1 MVRRII
7 WLFSITG
14 VLIFAGLTAV
24 LMAGDSHIRVP
35 AIAALVTFCAI
46 VLSYLGG
53 IEGGLALG
61 ESESES
67 TGKAPSDATEKWR
80 VISLCLSV
88 LPTLAAWGV
97 LWLDSPQHQIG
108 AALAIF
114 AVVWGFDLWLA
125 RHGLVA
131 SWFLDMRTLVTVLAC
146 ATLGAAL
153 WLL

>member
-1 MVRRII
+1 MVKRIV
-7 WLFSITG
+7 WLFGITG

-24 LMAGDSHIRVP
+24 LVAGDSHIRIP
-35 AIAALVTFCAI
+35 AIAALVTFCSI

-61 ESESES
+61 EPEE
-67 TGKAPSDATEKWR
+67 GGDRNEKWR
-80 VISLCLSV
+80 TISLCLSV

-97 LWLDSPQHQIG
+97 LWLDSPQKQLG

-114 AVVWGFDLWLA
+114 VAVWGVDLWLA

-131 SWFLDMRTLVTVLAC
+131 SWFLDMRTAVTVLAC
-146 ATLGAAL
+146 GTLGVAL

>member
-1 MVRRII
+1 MVKRIL

-53 IEGGLALG
+53 IEGGLAL
-61 ESESES
+61 SE
-67 TGKAPSDATEKWR
+67 APGDNTIAAEKWR
-80 VISLCLSV
+80 TISLCLSV

-114 AVVWGFDLWLA
+114 VVVWGFDLWLA

-131 SWFLDMRTLVTVLAC
+131 SWFLDMRTLVTVLGC

-153 WLL
+153 FLL

>member
-1 MVRRII
+1 MVKRII

-14 VLIFAGLTAV
+14 VVIFAGLTAV
-24 LMAGDSHIRVP
+24 LLAGDSHVRIP

-61 ESESES
+61 ESQADGTSN
-67 TGKAPSDATEKWR
+67 DATEKWR
-80 VISLCLSV
+80 AISLCLSV

-114 AVVWGFDLWLA
+114 VVVWGFDLWLA

>member
-1 MVRRII
+1 MVKRII

-24 LMAGDSHIRVP
+24 LMAGDSHVRIP

-61 ESESES
+61 ESQGDSPNNDS
-67 TGKAPSDATEKWR
+67 AEKWR
-80 VISLCLSV
+80 TISLCLSV

>member
-1 MVRRII
+1 MVQRIV
-7 WLFSITG
+7 WLFGITG
-14 VLIFAGLTAV
+14 VLIFAGLTAILV
-24 LMAGDSHIRVP
+24 AGDSHIRIP
-35 AIAALVTFCAI
+35 AIAALVTLCAI

-61 ESESES
+61 EP
-67 TGKAPSDATEKWR
+67 GADSDRNEKWR
-80 VISLCLSV
+80 AISLCLSV

-97 LWLDSPQHQIG
+97 LWLDSPQHQLG

-114 AVVWGFDLWLA
+114 VVVWGFDLWLA

-131 SWFLDMRTLVTVLAC
+131 SWFLDMRTAVTVLAC
-146 ATLGAAL
+146 GTLGAAL

>member
-1 MVRRII
+1 LVKRII

-24 LMAGDSHIRVP
+24 LMAGNSHVRIP
-35 AIAALVTFCAI
+35 AIAALVTFCSI

-61 ESESES
+61 ESQADE
-67 TGKAPSDATEKWR
+67 TNNVATEKWR
-80 VISLCLSV
+80 AISLCLSV

>member
-1 MVRRII
+1 MVKRIL

-24 LMAGDSHIRVP
+24 LMAGNSHVRIP

-61 ESESES
+61 ESQRDE
-67 TGKAPSDATEKWR
+67 TNNDATEKWR
-80 VISLCLSV
+80 AISLCLSV

-114 AVVWGFDLWLA
+114 AIVWGFDLWLA

>member
-1 MVRRII
+1 MVKRIV
-7 WLFSITG
+7 WLFGITG
-14 VLIFAGLTAV
+14 VVIFAGLTAV
-24 LMAGDSHIRVP
+24 LVAGDSHVRIP

-53 IEGGLALG
+53 IEGGLALA
-61 ESESES
+61 ESEADNE
-67 TGKAPSDATEKWR
+67 ATEKWR
-80 VISLCLSV
+80 TISLCLSV

-97 LWLDSPQHQIG
+97 LWLDSPTKQIG

-114 AVVWGFDLWLA
+114 VAVWGFDLWLA

-131 SWFLDMRTLVTVLAC
+131 SWFLDMRTAVTALAC
-146 ATLGAAL
+146 VTLGVAL

>member
-1 MVRRII
+1 MVKRII

-53 IEGGLALG
+53 IEGGLAI
-61 ESESES
+61 SEAQGDNTLAS
-67 TGKAPSDATEKWR
+67 EKWR
-80 VISLCLSV
+80 TISLCLSV

-114 AVVWGFDLWLA
+114 VVVWGFDLWLA

>member
-1 MVRRII
+1 MVKRLI
-7 WLFSITG
+7 WVFSITG

-24 LMAGDSHIRVP
+24 LVAGDSHIRIP

-61 ESESES
+61 ESQGAGDSQA
-67 TGKAPSDATEKWR
+67 GDATERWR
-80 VISLCLSV
+80 TISLCLSV

-114 AVVWGFDLWLA
+114 VVVWGFDLWLA

-131 SWFLDMRTLVTVLAC
+131 SWFLDMRTLVTALAC
-146 ATLGAAL
+146 VTLGAAL

>member
-1 MVRRII
+1 MVKRII
-7 WLFSITG
+7 WIFSIIG

-24 LMAGDSHIRVP
+24 LMAGDSHIRIP
-35 AIAALVTFCAI
+35 AIAALVTFCSI

-61 ESESES
+61 ESQV
-67 TGKAPSDATEKWR
+67 TDGAAGDATEKWR
-80 VISLCLSV
+80 AISLCLSV

>member
-1 MVRRII
+1 MVKRIA
-7 WLFSITG
+7 WLFGIIG
-14 VLIFAGLTAV
+14 ALVFAGLTAV
-24 LMAGDSHIRVP
+24 LVAGDSHVRVP
-35 AIAALVTFCAI
+35 AIAALVTFCSI

-53 IEGGLALG
+53 VEGGLALG
-61 ESESES
+61 ESER
-67 TGKAPSDATEKWR
+67 SDEKWQS
-80 VISLCLSV
+80 VSLCLSV

-114 AVVWGFDLWLA
+114 IAVWAVDLWLA

-131 SWFLDMRTLVTVLAC
+131 SWFLDMRTALTGLAC
-146 ATLGAAL
+146 VTLGVAL

>member
-1 MVRRII
+1 MVKRII
-7 WLFSITG
+7 WVFSITG

-24 LMAGDSHIRVP
+24 LMAGNSHIRVP

-61 ESESES
+61 ESQAD
-67 TGKAPSDATEKWR
+67 GNNSDATEKWR
-80 VISLCLSV
+80 SVSLCLSV

>member
-1 MVRRII
+1 MVKRIV

-14 VLIFAGLTAV
+14 LLIFVGLTAV
-24 LMAGDSHIRVP
+24 LVAGDSHIRIP

-61 ESESES
+61 EPEA
-67 TGKAPSDATEKWR
+67 GGDRNEKWR
-80 VISLCLSV
+80 AISLCLSV

-97 LWLDSPQHQIG
+97 LWLDSPQKQIG

-114 AVVWGFDLWLA
+114 VAVWGFDLWLA

-131 SWFLDMRTLVTVLAC
+131 SWFLDMRTAVTVLAC
-146 ATLGAAL
+146 GTLGVAL

>member
-1 MVRRII
+1 MVKRIV
-7 WLFSITG
+7 WLFSIIG

-24 LMAGDSHIRVP
+24 LMAGNSHVRVP

-53 IEGGLALG
+53 VEGGLALG
-61 ESESES
+61 ESQGDERNNV
-67 TGKAPSDATEKWR
+67 ATEKWR
-80 VISLCLSV
+80 TISLCLSV

-114 AVVWGFDLWLA
+114 VVVWGFDLWLA